1 MTGRLVGIVLVA
13 ALIAGC
19 YALARGHGPMT
30 YYMDDNALLSRYL
43 ADTETLA
50 SDSQPASASVATVK
64 HESPL
69 LQSQD

>member
-1 MTGRLVGIVLVA
+1 
-13 ALIAGC
+13 
-19 YALARGHGPMT
+19 MT

-43 ADTETLA
+43 ADAQTLA

-64 HESPL
+64 HDSPL

>member
-1 MTGRLVGIVLVA
+1 MTGRLIGIVLIA
-13 ALIAGC
+13 ALVVGS
-19 YALARGHGPMT
+19 YALARSHGPMT

-43 ADTETLA
+43 ADSATLA
-50 SDSQPASASVATVK
+50 SDSEPTSASVATVK